1 MAPLARP
8 ATLADLLARSD
19 RDRLELVAGELMPK
33 AAPTAEHGRGQVSTG
48 GSLRRRFDRKPG
60 GRWPGGWWF
69 AAETHVAYPTG
80 AVYCHDLVGWRRDR
94 VPEFPTGFGVRVR
107 PDWVCEV
114 LSPRNEK
121 RDFVDKPRTL
131 HAAEVPHY
139 WILDAQEKLL
149 IVHRWSP
156 DGYTMVLSASADE
169 TVRAEPFDAVEL
181 RVSVLFGDDDDDE

>member
-8 ATLADLLARSD
+8 ATPADLLARPD
-19 RDRLELVAGELMPK
+19 RERLELVGGELVPK
-33 AAPTAEHGRGQVSTG
+33 AAPTAEHGRGQGATVS
-48 GSLRRRFDRKPG
+48 SLRRRFDRKPG

-69 AAETHVAYPTG
+69 ATETHVQYATG
-80 AVYCHDLVGWRRDR
+80 VFCHDLVGWRRDR
-94 VPEFPTGFGVRVR
+94 VPEFPTGFAVRVR
-107 PDWVCEV
+107 PDWVCEI

-121 RDFVDKPRTL
+121 RDFVDKPRAL

-156 DGYTMVLSASADE
+156 DGYTMVLSAGADE

-181 RVSVLFGDDDDDE
+181 RVAVLFGDDDDDE

>member
-8 ATLADLLARSD
+8 ATPAELLARPD
-19 RDRLELVAGELMPK
+19 RDRLELVGGELVQK
-33 AAPTAEHGRGQVSTG
+33 AAPTAEHGRGQGATIK
-48 GSLRRRFDRKPG
+48 SLGRRFDRKPG

-69 AAETHVAYPTG
+69 ATETHVHYPSG
-80 AVYCHDLVGWRRDR
+80 VVFCHDLVGWRRDR
-94 VPEFPTGFGVRVR
+94 VPEFPTGFAVRVR

-121 RDFVDKPRTL
+121 RDFVDKPRAL

-139 WILDAQEKLL
+139 WILDAQERLL

-156 DGYTMVLSASADE
+156 DGYTMVLSAGADE
-169 TVRAEPFDAVEL
+169 TVRAEPFGAVEL
-181 RVSVLFGDDDDDE
+181 RVAVLFGDDDDDE